1 VGGAPYTV
9 VAKLEWYWRLNEAD
23 LSGRLTREGI
33 QIEDEPLCTALD
45 LIYSLWLDDITPLG
59 ESRASVRA
67 KVDRVLARP
76 VDSREVEEYDRRLA
90 VEEFEREAREAAM
103 RMEGQ

>member
-1 VGGAPYTV
+1 VGSTPYAA

-33 QIEDEPLCTALD
+33 QIEEEPLCTALD

-59 ESRASVRA
+59 ESRASVR
-67 KVDRVLARP
+67 KSVDRTLDRP
-76 VDSREVEEYDRRLA
+76 LDEKGAQEYDRRLA
-90 VEEFEREAREAAM
+90 VEEFEREAAEAAM
-103 RMEGQ
+103 RMEG